1 MKGLLSRLGLIGL
14 LSLALTGCG
23 SSNTDDVRQWM
34 DQTRAQSRAS
44 IKPLSEPKKF
54 VPFPY
59 DAKGRE
65 DPYSPNK
72 LAVALAK
79 AANKG
84 GGLQPNFDRR
94 SDPLESYP
102 LDMLS
107 MVGTLSKPG
116 MTYALIQVEK
126 AIYQVKVGNYIGKNI
141 GLVTNITDTEVQLKE
156 TVQDA
161 AGEWVEREAKL
172 ELQEMQK

>member
-1 MKGLLSRLGLIGL
+1 MMKPFSHFLLPCSFAILLS
-14 LSLALTGCG
+14 ACG
-23 SSNTDDVRQWM
+23 GSNTDDVRQWM
-34 DQTRAQSRAS
+34 DQTRAQSRALV
-44 IKPLSEPKKF
+44 KPLSEPKKF
-54 VPFPY
+54 SPYIY

-72 LAVALAK
+72 LAIALAK
-79 AANKG
+79 AGKG
-84 GGLQPNFDRR
+84 SGIQPNFDRR
-94 SDPLESYP
+94 SEPLESYP

-116 MTYALIQVEK
+116 MRYALIQVDK
-126 AIYQVKVGNYIGKNI
+126 TIYQVKVGNYIGKNI
-141 GLVTNITDTEVQLKE
+141 GLVTNITDTEVHLKE

>member
-1 MKGLLSRLGLIGL
+1 MSVPRFGFAALLTLT
-14 LSLALTGCG
+14 LSGCG
-23 SSNTDDVRQWM
+23 NGDTDDVRQWM
-34 DQTRAQSRAS
+34 DQTRAQSRVS
-44 IKPLSEPKKF
+44 IKPLAEPKKF
-54 VPFPY
+54 SPFPY

-72 LAVALAK
+72 LAIALAK
-79 AANKG
+79 SGKSSG
-84 GGLQPNFDRR
+84 IQPNFDRR

-102 LDMLS
+102 LDMLN

-126 AIYQVKVGNYIGKNI
+126 AIYQVKVGNYVGKNI

-161 AGEWVEREAKL
+161 SGEWVEREAKL
-172 ELQEMQK
+172 ELQEIQK